1 MLQFTTGEIM
11 KKFIIFTMII
21 FLLPEIVQAIDIISY
36 TPNQTFP
43 NKMIAGSNYN
53 ATYKLTNNANFD
65 VPIFLTFNISQSI
78 LFDQDDWS
86 KFILSAKIDSLS
98 LNCSQGSKIGNWECW
113 NNTDYFVFPKNAVKN
128 LTLGLSLHIA
138 SKPANISYTLKAL
151 GPSEVKP
158 TPFKF
163 DKIAA
168 SAFDFSVNSISNLN
182 GINIDYLEYGRADAY
197 VTEVDLAPLFKIFS
211 GTLKFAARGLE
222 KGHLFTVT
230 VSSEGPLYCS
240 VFTDKKLDCT
250 GKGRLVGGT
259 SLHPG
264 PIDLSKLEFIA
275 DKNADT
281 ISVYA
286 EDTNGK
292 IVLNAKVETWN
303 HRVPQL
309 PITFVYYASTF

>member
-1 MLQFTTGEIM
+1 M
-11 KKFIIFTMII
+11 KKLIIILTLILII
-21 FLLPEIVQAIDIISY
+21 PNFVQAIDVISY
-36 TPNQTFP
+36 TPFP
-43 NKMIAGSNYN
+43 PQFPHQMVAGSNYT
-53 ATYKLTNNANFD
+53 AKYQLTNNANFD

-78 LFDQDDWS
+78 LFDPDDGS
-86 KFILSAKIDSLS
+86 KFILSAKIDNLS
-98 LNCSQGSKIGNWECW
+98 LNCSQGSIGNWECW

-128 LTLGLSLHIA
+128 LTLSLSVHIA
-138 SKPANISYTLKAL
+138 ARPANISYTLKVL
-151 GPSEVKP
+151 GPSEVQP

-182 GINIDYLEYGRADAY
+182 GITIDYLDYGRADAY
-197 VTEVDLAPLFKIFS
+197 VTEVDLPPLFKIFS

-222 KGHLFTVT
+222 KGNLFTVA
-230 VSSEGPLYCS
+230 VSSEGPLYCNE
-240 VFTDKKLDCT
+240 FTDKKLDCT

-259 SLHPG
+259 TLHPG
-264 PIDLSKLEFIA
+264 LIDLSNFRFIA
-275 DKNADT
+275 DKAKDT

-286 EDTNGK
+286 EDIHGK

-309 PITFVYYASTF
+309 PITFEYYASTF

>member
-1 MLQFTTGEIM
+1 M
-11 KKFIIFTMII
+11 KRLIIIWTLILII
-21 FLLPEIVQAIDIISY
+21 PSFVQAIDVMSY
-36 TPNQTFP
+36 TPIQPLPNQ
-43 NKMIAGSNYN
+43 MIAGS
-53 ATYKLTNNANFD
+53 TYTAIYRLKNNANFD
-65 VPIFLTFNISQSI
+65 VPIFLTFNITRSI
-78 LFDQDDWS
+78 PFTLSEFT
-86 KFILSAKIDSLS
+86 LSADIAS
-98 LNCSQGSKIGNWECW
+98 LNLQCSQVSLGNWECW
-113 NNTDYFVFPKNAVKN
+113 NNTGFYVFPRNSEKI
-128 LTLGLSLHIA
+128 LTLVFSLNIA
-138 SKPANISYTLKAL
+138 ASPTNLNYTLRAL

-182 GINIDYLEYGRADAY
+182 GINIDYLDYGRADAY

-222 KGHLFTVT
+222 NGHLFTVT
-230 VSSEGPLYCS
+230 VSSDGPLYCS
-240 VFTDKKLDCT
+240 EFTDKKLDCT

-259 SLHPG
+259 LLHPG
-264 PIDLSKLEFIA
+264 PVDLSKLEFIT

-292 IVLNAKVETWN
+292 IVLNAKVETWD
-303 HRVPQL
+303 HRIPQL
-309 PITFVYYASTF
+309 PITFEYYASTF